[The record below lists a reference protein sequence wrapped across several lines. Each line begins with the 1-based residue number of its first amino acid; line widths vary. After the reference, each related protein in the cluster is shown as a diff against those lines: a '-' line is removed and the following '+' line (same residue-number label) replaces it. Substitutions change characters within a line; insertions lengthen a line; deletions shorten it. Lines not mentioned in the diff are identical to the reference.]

1 MRWARTERM
10 VSSPTKTILWESP
23 GRLCPAVRARPSGL
37 TILHAAATEL
47 GAAGIVEWTWNV
59 ICATRE

>member
-1 MRWARTERM
+1 M

-23 GRLCPAVRARPSGL
+23 GGLCPAVRARPSRL
-37 TILHAAATEL
+37 TILHTAATEL
-47 GAAGIVEWTWNV
+47 GAAGIVEWAWNV